1 MGPRESSSMRYPGTE
16 GRRTARAGLF
26 LIAIFCIF
34 TLPGPASAQG
44 TKDPSNPAPTMVFP
58 VRPVDEPARPTAV
71 PTNPVPPQ
79 PPIQLEPI
87 YRGQIRTNG
96 AGPQSTGR
104 AQPF

>member
-1 MGPRESSSMRYPGTE
+1 
-16 GRRTARAGLF
+16 
-26 LIAIFCIF
+26 
-34 TLPGPASAQG
+34 
-44 TKDPSNPAPTMVFP
+44 MVFP